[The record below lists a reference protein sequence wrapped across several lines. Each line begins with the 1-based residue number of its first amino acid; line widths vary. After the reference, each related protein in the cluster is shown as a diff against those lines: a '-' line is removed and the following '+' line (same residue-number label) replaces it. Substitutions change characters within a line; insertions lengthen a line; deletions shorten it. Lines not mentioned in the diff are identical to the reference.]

1 MYVHGKQ
8 NSISPQSIRP
18 LLLYLP
24 DDEDGD
30 VHVAWYMKFYL
41 IKTQKQVKS

>member
-30 VHVAWYMKFYL
+30 VHGAWYMKFYL
-41 IKTQKQVKS
+41 TKTQKQVKS

>member
-30 VHVAWYMKFYL
+30 VRCVWYMKFYFS
-41 IKTQKQVKS
+41 KSQKLQIS